1 MVVCTVSCLCASA
14 CPCEPQIIWTEP
26 EAYYADAKG
35 TVLGWS
41 DCQGDALDGVTLWN
55 KLPAVV
61 YVKFETS
68 TPFQITGLSEPN
80 VYPVSVTKRTWFL
93 DRQRK
98 FPRLRIR
105 RAQFPLVPGFAI
117 TAHVGQGQTL
127 REGVIADL
135 CLGPGSNCFTA
146 YVAFTRVAGREYLLI
161 LRPFDAAPF
170 QKGIGLGR
178 GLLLRHLR
186 GEYIDWKALLA
197 KYCEERPCSVCGERR
212 QNCAF
217 TAGQWKRDETDRVC
231 RECTK
236 HYADVGTPWQCNVCK
251 QWHVEDNF
259 PMKHRQRQCSFYRMC
274 LTCEVKKPCIT
285 RKVPKPESD
294 FGAAAWKAR
303 NADRRICRAC
313 AVRVRGCWTCSCCEN
328 RMPKED
334 FSAWQRRHTHTQ
346 NGVQICND
354 CFRFLAL
361 YRYAQ
366 RTRER
371 LQASRQKLESQKR
384 EKILEAVRA
393 EILDVVQIHASYRCD
408 GSVPATALPPSGNL
422 QKCQYTKPTIAKRVN
437 L

>member
-1 MVVCTVSCLCASA
+1 MPVRA
-14 CPCEPQIIWTEP
+14 
-26 EAYYADAKG
+26 ADHLDRARGILRGCKG

-41 DCQGDALDGVTLWN
+41 DPQGDVSDGVTLWN

-313 AVRVRGCWTCSCCEN
+313 AVRVQLLCE
-328 RMPKED
+328 P
-334 FSAWQRRHTHTQ
+334 H
-346 NGVQICND
+346 
-354 CFRFLAL
+354 
-361 YRYAQ
+361 
-366 RTRER
+366 
-371 LQASRQKLESQKR
+371 
-384 EKILEAVRA
+384 
-393 EILDVVQIHASYRCD
+393 
-408 GSVPATALPPSGNL
+408 
-422 QKCQYTKPTIAKRVN
+422 AKRRFQRVAASPHAYAKWRAN
-437 L
+437 M